1 MGKVTAGVGLL
12 VWIALSL
19 LAGVIGSLF
28 TAHSVTTWYVAL
40 AKPSWTPP
48 SWLFGPV
55 WTVLYLLMGLAA
67 WLVWRKGGFAAAT
80 APLALFLVQLALNTT
95 WPILFFGLRRPGLA
109 FGEIVLLWCF
119 ILATTIAFWCR
130 RPAAAYLMLPYLG
143 WVSFALA
150 LNLSIWRLNS

>member
-80 APLALFLVQLALNTT
+80 APLALFLVQLALNAT
-95 WPILFFGLRRPGLA
+95 WSVLFFGLRRPGLA

-119 ILATTIAFWCR
+119 ILATTIAFWSR
-130 RPAAAYLMLPYLG
+130 RAAAAYLMLPYLG